1 MKKIKKKK
9 KNKNEKVEDTV
20 EWIRE
25 KLNSVFNCTIK
36 QDKQAEYLH
45 TFKYVDNKIVVLKK
59 LSEHLKCDDEIK
71 EIINEKQKLDDFINE
86 NIGQGDDYFLGDTV
100 KEKIPNI
107 LCNIE
112 THLDNIILKIYDN
125 K

>member
-1 MKKIKKKK
+1 MDFSGSSINYFWIVYWTKILTTVIVTIGIYFLTKVNDDI

-59 LSEHLKCDDEIK
+59 LSEHLGKNTSYC
-71 EIINEKQKLDDFINE
+71 NL
-86 NIGQGDDYFLGDTV
+86 
-100 KEKIPNI
+100 
-107 LCNIE
+107 LCQNCSE
-112 THLDNIILKIYDN
+112 PLMMR
-125 K
+125 